1 MPASKRVRAYHKYQA
16 SNTAAAR
23 PKKPPTDP
31 PMMAPRFDVEVV
43 VFVLLFWA
51 PATEELV
58 GNIVCVSVIGVI
70 YTLPSAAVDDNM
82 EVIVLSEGRM
92 VLEVD
97 GDVGVTGNLL
107 PPEPIAV
114 HEVPKSVFI
123 TVFVTGKTV
132 V

>member
-1 MPASKRVRAYHKYQA
+1 
-16 SNTAAAR
+16 
-23 PKKPPTDP
+23 
-31 PMMAPRFDVEVV
+31 MAPRFDVEVV
-43 VFVLLFWA
+43 VFALLFWA

-58 GNIVCVSVIGVI
+58 GNIVCVSVIGVMNI
-70 YTLPSAAVDDNM
+70 LPSAAVHDDM

-97 GDVGVTGNLL
+97 DVDEVDDVGVTDNL
-107 PPEPIAV
+107 PPPVLIAV
-114 HEVPKSVFI
+114 HEVLKRVFT